1 MFMFPPCVDECGLP
15 GHRFNFI
22 LPISNGTLLGQIPP
36 RNDLWDGASPIPTRR
51 LAE

>member
-1 MFMFPPCVDECGLP
+1 MNAVCRWR
-15 GHRFNFI
+15 RFNFI

-36 RNDLWDGASPIPTRR
+36 RNDLWDAASQIAARR